1 MDDIVV
7 RPMPLTQGFGFFSPI
22 GPLPENMVRGYRHE
36 VVGRFN
42 NYHVTPQAW
51 KWPLE
56 PYSWINDNLN
66 IIDAFSPNVDKDVPF
81 HVGHLRQLI
90 LATSLQRFMPQS
102 RTIFVALLGAS
113 RGVRQK
119 SMKEYKHWTHFTG
132 YKPEIYY
139 DVLMP
144 VDVVTNIRPATP
156 DDMCQSDGGPE
167 TFMHPSAVP
176 EVWDGPYG
184 PVIVRRGD
192 GKPLYAY
199 HDLVFAATVRPTHYI
214 TDHGQRDHF
223 RMLGLL
229 EKHYPMG
236 LVLGQDEQKKW
247 TKLKSRSGDA
257 MSLTDAVST
266 VEERLLDTDRPEHLA
281 WNVLAWNFL
290 HVSRGN
296 DVKFEVEKWT
306 NPDSPGLYITYTWA
320 RINKALNVRSGLE
333 YELHEIERHIKDMDE
348 EFHQVDL
355 EILSLADQHKYW
367 RLQAWKNIDPTT
379 LASFAHDLARKLGS
393 VYHQER
399 IDGGR
404 QAFRMAL
411 LYANTV
417 LKKTMVWLGM
427 FPLTDV

>member
-1 MDDIVV
+1 MTDPVV
-7 RPMPLTQGFGFFSPI
+7 RPMPLTQGFGFFSPT
-22 GPLPENMVRGYRHE
+22 GPLPENMVKGYRHE

-51 KWPLE
+51 KWPAQ
-56 PYSWINDNLN
+56 PYSWISDKLQ
-66 IIDAFSPNVDKDVPF
+66 IIDAFSPNIDKDSYL

-90 LATSLQRFMPQS
+90 LATSLQRLMPQT

-113 RGVRQK
+113 RGVRK
-119 SMKEYKHWTHFTG
+119 HCMKEFKHWTNFTG
-132 YKPEIYY
+132 YKPEVYY

-144 VDVVTNIRPATP
+144 VDVVPTRPANPGEFDIHEDPFGT
-156 DDMCQSDGGPE
+156 
-167 TFMHPSAVP
+167 P
-176 EVWDGPYG
+176 EVWDGPFG
-184 PVIVRRGD
+184 PVLVKRSD
-192 GKPLYAY
+192 GRTLYAY
-199 HDLVFAATVRPTHYI
+199 HDLVFAEEVKPTHYI
-214 TDHGQRDHF
+214 TDHGQREHF
-223 RMLGLL
+223 KVLGLL
-229 EKHYPMG
+229 DKHLPMG
-236 LVLGQDEQKKW
+236 LVLGQDAETQKW
-247 TKLKSRSGDA
+247 TKLKTRSGDA
-257 MSLTDAVST
+257 MTLVEALLAVQS
-266 VEERLLDTDRPEHLA
+266 RLLDTDHPEQLA

-320 RINKALNVRSGLE
+320 RINKALKVQSALE
-333 YELHEIERHIKDMDE
+333 YELWEIEQFMGGSD
-348 EFHQVDL
+348 FHQIDL
-355 EILSLADQHKYW
+355 EILSLADQHHYW

-379 LASFAHDLARKLGS
+379 LAGFAHDLARKLGT

-404 QAFRMAL
+404 QALRLAL

-417 LKKTMVWLGM
+417 LKKVMVWLGM